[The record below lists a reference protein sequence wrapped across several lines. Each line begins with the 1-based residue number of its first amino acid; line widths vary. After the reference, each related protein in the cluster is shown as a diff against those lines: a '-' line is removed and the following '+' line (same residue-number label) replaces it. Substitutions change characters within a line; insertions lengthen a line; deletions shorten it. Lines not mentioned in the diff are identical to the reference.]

1 MRLNRYKNNRLK
13 IQIYKVFVL
22 VLCAFALNSCGIIKK
37 TDKSNEDPRIKDFNF
52 NYHFLEANK
61 QKILGD
67 FEQAL
72 QHYTAALK
80 VDDTQSVVYYEIAGI
95 LNMAGDYQA
104 AVEYA
109 KKAVS
114 LDNTDNEYYK
124 LLLTFVYRN
133 AGENDLAA
141 EVYTDLIKTHPDK
154 INYYFELASI
164 YATLDDTKSAL
175 KTLQSAEDYFG
186 INEMI
191 SLEKEAI
198 YDKLNNYDKAI
209 AEIQKLVDN
218 FPENSKY
225 KTLLA
230 ESYVNA
236 GRNTEAKAVYQ
247 SIEDQEINDGIIY
260 FSMADFYRTQGD
272 YENAFKYLALGM
284 GRDDVD
290 IDIKVRLMIQLLD
303 IMGDDNYIIGNMRYL
318 IEVLTDK
325 YPEELKVR
333 ALSSDYY
340 MITKNYEA
348 AQKEFDI
355 ILAKD
360 KSKYQ
365 IWEQALHLDFILRD
379 MESMYSRSKEAS
391 LLFPNVIE
399 LYRFLVPS
407 AYSTNNYTDV
417 VEAVDYVA
425 PLLFNDQPTLTEFLT
440 MQGDALH
447 KLNRHHE
454 SDSVYEMVLY
464 KDSENVFVLNN
475 YAYFLAER
483 SEKLNRALELSTKLV
498 ELESNNSVYLDTHA
512 WVLFKNQD
520 YEKALVFIEKAI
532 SLDENNPVYY
542 DHKGDILFKLNKIE
556 QAVNAW
562 KNSLEYGNDSIEIQ
576 QKINNKSID

>member
-13 IQIYKVFVL
+13 IQIFKVFVL

-133 AGENDLAA
+133 AGANDLAA
-141 EVYTDLIKTHPDK
+141 EVYKDLIKTHPDK

-198 YDKLNNYDKAI
+198 YDRLNDYDKAI

-425 PLLFNDQPTLTEFLT
+425 PLLFNDQPTLIEFLT

-498 ELESNNSVYLDTHA
+498 ELESNNSVYIDTHA

>member
-61 QKILGD
+61 QKILEN

-198 YDKLNNYDKAI
+198 YDKLNDYDKAI